1 MRKILLFNPSTE
13 KTRLFPSKNP
23 SELDLQFISDLRS
36 FEDLQSFLESETRHR
51 KENKKSAITRRLSQ
65 DSWKGLKKNLLL
77 SFNKKLPNK
86 SIKLCRKMLKDSLS
100 WCLLKLFYPK
110 FPYRFTQRPKGSLSW
125 CLTYL
130 FNPHNICVNLLS
142 CQRLYSFL
150 RNYKIYR

>member
-1 MRKILLFNPSTE
+1 MAADEENFTLQSSTE
-13 KTRLFPSKNP
+13 KTRSFPSKNP

-100 WCLLKLFYPK
+100 WAWTS
-110 FPYRFTQRPKGSLSW
+110 RM
-125 CLTYL
+125 
-130 FNPHNICVNLLS
+130 
-142 CQRLYSFL
+142 
-150 RNYKIYR
+150 